1 MESSENEKNGQK
13 NRMLMILER
22 IPVFSDLSDS
32 YKNMLLSISQK
43 KTLDA
48 GEVLCREGDE
58 SNAIFIL
65 LVGKLSVKIT
75 KSATVATINPIGT
88 IGEMGVFTGETRSA
102 TVEAMEKSALLAI
115 RADDINMLIQKEP
128 LLGLIIMR
136 KVIKILAQ
144 RIQDHNIRIREFQNY
159 ILSQEELE

>member
-75 KSATVATINPIGT
+75 NSATVATINPIGT

-159 ILSQEELE
+159 ILSQDELE